1 MPNKP
6 PILYGPPMVQI
17 KELDPTEDTISKLY
31 ALHDSK
37 SITLTADELNILQR
51 ISLTENK
58 ISKDR
63 KDVEDLWSKY
73 AEVPRD
79 VR

>member
-1 MPNKP
+1 MPNNP
-6 PILYGPPMVQI
+6 PILYGPPMARI

-51 ISLTENK
+51 ISLTENRTPG
-58 ISKDR
+58 DETY
-63 KDVEDLWSKY
+63 VEALWDKY